1 MICGHLPQIYR
12 MSFDAIILCSKHPL
26 SVKTIKKGLNVKV
39 KSAIITPQKNTV
51 IDGVEIS
58 NNKKVEEV
66 TLKARMISSSTKRR
80 GSNNHHKFSY
90 KINTGEIISDNKNKN
105 YRRV

>member
-1 MICGHLPQIYR
+1 MICGHLPRDYR
-12 MSFDAIILCSKHPL
+12 MNFDSIILCSKLPL
-26 SVKTIKKGLNVKV
+26 SIKAIKKGLKVRV
-39 KSAIITPQKNTV
+39 KSAIITPQKNAI
-51 IDGVEIS
+51 IDGIEIC

-66 TLKARMISSSTKRR
+66 SLRARMISSSTKRR

-90 KINTGEIISDNKNKN
+90 KINAGEIISDNKNKR

>member
-12 MSFDAIILCSKHPL
+12 MSFDSIILCSKHPL
-26 SVKTIKKGLNVKV
+26 SVKTIKKGMNVKV
-39 KSAIITPQKNTV
+39 RSAIITPQKNTV
-51 IDGVEIS
+51 IDGIEIW

-66 TLKARMISSSTKRR
+66 SLRARMISSSTKRR
-80 GSNNHHKFSY
+80 GSHNHHKFSY
-90 KINTGEIISDNKNKN
+90 KVNAGEIISDNKNKR